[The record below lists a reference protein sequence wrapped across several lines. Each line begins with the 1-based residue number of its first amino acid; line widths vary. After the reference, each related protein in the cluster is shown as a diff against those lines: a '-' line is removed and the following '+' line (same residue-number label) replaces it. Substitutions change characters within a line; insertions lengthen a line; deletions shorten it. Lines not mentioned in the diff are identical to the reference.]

1 MHGPAPLSAPRAQVP
16 NMTAPPPSQ
25 RLATPPASIGGATLC
40 AALVAIFVLP
50 LVVGDFW
57 LSVLN
62 YAGIAAVG
70 AIGLNLLTGNAG
82 QVSLGQPFFMGVGC
96 YVAAFAGQQLG
107 LPLPVWLVAAML
119 AGGLVGGLVGPFAL
133 RLRGQYLVIVT
144 LGLVLIGLHLWQNLP
159 WLTGGANGRSIVI
172 AARLGPI
179 DFSAPSLFGATLS
192 RNQGW
197 FLLIW
202 LCALLAAIGALNIL
216 NSRSGRALMAIRDR
230 EMTASVIGISVSGTK
245 ILAFVVS
252 SMFAAAGGALYGGY
266 VRYAAPAEWDL
277 LLGVQYLA
285 MIVVGGTGSVLG
297 SVLGAL
303 FVTLMPQV
311 VKLASPYLPFVSVTP
326 GDGGIVSMFAL
337 NQILFGL
344 LIIAFL
350 MFAPR
355 GLAGIFARYA
365 GRSSNS
371 AK

>member
-1 MHGPAPLSAPRAQVP
+1 MHAPMNLSATSVE
-16 NMTAPPPSQ
+16 APHVVAASVSRP
-25 RLATPPASIGGATLC
+25 LARPPASIGWGLL
-40 AALVAIFVLP
+40 ALALGAIFVLP
-50 LVVGDFW
+50 FVASDFW
-57 LSVLN
+57 LSILN

-70 AIGLNLLTGNAG
+70 AIGLNLLTGNTG

-96 YVAAFAGQQLG
+96 YAAAFAGQDLG
-107 LPLPVWLVAAML
+107 LPLPVWLAAAML
-119 AGGLVGGLVGPFAL
+119 MGALVGGLVGPFAL

-159 WLTGGANGRSIVI
+159 WLTGGANGRSILI

-179 DFSAPSLFGATLS
+179 DFSALSVFGTTLA

-197 FLLIW
+197 FILIW
-202 LCALLAAIGALNIL
+202 LCALGAGICVLNIL

-230 EMTASVIGISVSGTK
+230 EMTASVIGISVSRTK

-252 SMFAAAGGALYGGY
+252 SMLAAAGGALYGGY
-266 VRYAAPAEWDL
+266 VRYAAPTEWDL

-311 VKLASPYLPFVSVTP
+311 VKLASPYLPFVSFTP
-326 GDGGIVSMFAL
+326 GDGGIVSLFAL

-344 LIIAFL
+344 FIIAFL

-355 GLAGIFARYA
+355 GLAGLVPRRR
-365 GRSSNS
+365 GRPPTP
-371 AK
+371 KP

>member
-1 MHGPAPLSAPRAQVP
+1 MHAPANLSAGATDVVPAPAARP
-16 NMTAPPPSQ
+16 
-25 RLATPPASIGGATLC
+25 LATPPASIGWGQLA
-40 AALVAIFVLP
+40 AALAVILILPFVL
-50 LVVGDFW
+50 GDFW

-70 AIGLNLLTGNAG
+70 AIGLNLLTGNTG

-96 YVAAFAGQQLG
+96 YTAAFAGQELG
-107 LPLPVWLVAAML
+107 LPLPLWLAAATIM
-119 AGGLVGGLVGPFAL
+119 GGLVGGLVGPFAL

-172 AARLGPI
+172 AAKLGPI
-179 DFSAPSLFGATLS
+179 DFSAPSLFGAVLA

-197 FLLIW
+197 FVLIW
-202 LCALLAAIGALNIL
+202 LCALLAGIAVLNIL

-230 EMTASVIGISVSGTK
+230 EMTASVIGISVSRTK
-245 ILAFVVS
+245 ILAFVAS
-252 SMFAAAGGALYGGY
+252 SMLAAAGGALYGGY
-266 VRYAAPAEWDL
+266 VRYAAPTEWDL

-303 FVTLMPQV
+303 FVTLMPQF
-311 VKLASPYLPFVSVTP
+311 VKLASPYLPFVSFTP
-326 GDGGIVSMFAL
+326 GDGGIVSLFAL

-344 LIIAFL
+344 FIIVFL

-355 GLAGIFARYA
+355 GLAGLFTRRRRTSPD
-365 GRSSNS
+365 GP
-371 AK
+371 KH